1 MEFESEYF
9 EDVDELISEK
19 DNLWRLSKDKRDRVK
34 TVRAFTNGLATMS
47 DEEAEELGRTEIT
60 NHLLGFRNIQQVET
74 QNYSIYSS
82 SNAMVE
88 VKADTDNPEL
98 DSKLTVILTNTINQ
112 AIYDKGK
119 FGNLWRA
126 VSGELPIA
134 SVAPLMFDT
143 KQGWCPRLASN
154 MLFPRGTGYIAED
167 ITYAFAPRELTV
179 ADLKKMSDSV
189 KGTDG
194 KFISKKDIDA
204 ILEALRE
211 QIRLDSQAVSH
222 RSGDAEEYGT
232 SVKDDEFFKKERKT
246 TFNAWWYYEVVHDT
260 SGSYV
265 SATLFTEQCTIG
277 KTTIGEKAIAFRKK
291 AYDTPES
298 WLHFIIADSEIGG
311 VKTIDTA
318 KGIAELTHNSD
329 SDREELFNIIMEGT
343 KERAKPKYQVES
355 SADIDAVLQWNPSE
369 DPFAPTGI
377 AEFPV
382 HAPTGD
388 LFAPL
393 ELLGQNS
400 AQLSAGTI
408 SNTGRGGESRNQ
420 TLERQQNTGAIVNN
434 RIADVYKN
442 LDMLLAEIVYRFLV
456 APSKR
461 GSEGW
466 QDIHWVRKQLDVQI
480 RERLG
485 IDWRLLAEKEFS
497 RFKFLKVRAVRTIG
511 EGDRGEQVEISSW
524 LMGNITSFQPQVRPH
539 IIHKATQ
546 AITKDPDLADFLVR
560 QPEIVLSSQKVVAE
574 NEYDTILRRAVL
586 GELISPSVDD
596 IHQDHMAV
604 HLKDLQAHLSRHSV
618 QPWTTADMLGF
629 AGMVEHIGEHLQ
641 ILLGNTDTIEEGKV
655 FTKQLQEVVQAAEP
669 VVAEVQEGEGSEK
682 SQLTEKERIELELK
696 MGDQQLKAR
705 KFGLD
710 LAVQKDL
717 IDSRGAR
724 QAMIERSQYAGEI
737 ESARRLDLEQK
748 RIAATTLQTVGNN
761 KDNENT
767 K

>member
-1 MEFESEYF
+1 MKFDSEYF
-9 EDVDELISEK
+9 ESVDELISEK
-19 DNLWRLSKDKRDRVK
+19 DNLLRQSKRKRDRIK
-34 TVRAFTNGLATMS
+34 TVRAFTNGLATMT

-88 VKADTDNPEL
+88 VKVDTDNPEL
-98 DSKLTVILTNTINQ
+98 DSKLTVIMTNVINQ
-112 AIYDKGK
+112 AIYEKGK
-119 FGNLWRA
+119 FGNLWRSVA
-126 VSGELPIA
+126 GELPIA

-154 MLFPRGTGYIAED
+154 MLFPKGTGYIAED
-167 ITYAFAPRELTV
+167 ITYSFAPRELTV
-179 ADLKKMSDSV
+179 ADLKKLSDSV
-189 KGTDG
+189 AGTEG
-194 KFISKKDIDA
+194 KFISKKDIDSM
-204 ILEALRE
+204 LEALRE
-211 QIRLDSQAVSH
+211 QIRLDSKAIAS
-222 RSGDAEEYGT
+222 RDGDADELGASVTEEADIYQ
-232 SVKDDEFFKKERKT
+232 KERKT
-246 TFNAWWYYEVVHDT
+246 TFNAWWYYEVAHDT
-260 SGSYV
+260 NGSYV
-265 SATLFTEQCTIG
+265 SATLFTEACTIG
-277 KTTIGEKAIAFRKK
+277 NTTIGETAIAFRKK
-291 AYDTPES
+291 AYDNPES

-311 VKTIDTA
+311 VKSVDTA
-318 KGIAELTHNSD
+318 KGIAELTYNSD

-400 AQLSAGTI
+400 AQLSAGMI

-442 LDMLLAEIVYRFLV
+442 LDMLLAEVVYRFLV
-456 APSKR
+456 SPTKK

-466 QDIHWVRKQLDVQI
+466 QDIYWVRQQLDIQI
-480 RERLG
+480 GQKIGLE
-485 IDWRLLAEKEFS
+485 WKHLAKKEFG
-497 RFKFLKVRAVRTIG
+497 RFNFLKIRAVRTIG
-511 EGDRGEQVEISSW
+511 EGDRSEQLEISNW

-546 AITKDPDLADFLVR
+546 AVTKDPDLADFLVR
-560 QPEIVLSSQKVVAE
+560 QPDIVLSSQRVVAE

-586 GELISPSVDD
+586 GELISPAVDD
-596 IHQDHMAV
+596 IHQDHMGV

-618 QPWTTADMLGF
+618 QPWTQADMLGF

-655 FTKQLQEVVQAAEP
+655 YTKQLQEVVQSAEA
-669 VVAEVQEGEGSEK
+669 VVKEVQEKEGNEQ
-682 SQLTEKERIELELK
+682 SQLTEKERIDLELK

-705 KFGLD
+705 KLGLD
-710 LAVQKDL
+710 TAVQEDL
-717 IDSRGAR
+717 IKTRGAR
-724 QAMIERSQYAGEI
+724 QAMIERNQYTREI
-737 ESARRLDLEQK
+737 ESARRLSLEEQ
-748 RIAATTLQTVGNN
+748 RIAEISKQTTANG
-761 KDNENT
+761 KDT